1 MSEKEEKLINKICK
15 LQKAHNSLKL
25 EDEIEKY
32 KSEIKEA
39 EKYNENTKNEI
50 KKLSSELI
58 KFENSDKNNSSSV
71 KEKNIE
77 NKQNILDN
85 LINGNNIMLHQLNL
99 LKLSADNY
107 KNENY
112 ILRIIQN
119 WNPQTMFKFI
129 ELYKKKSE

>member
-32 KSEIKEA
+32 KNEIKEA
-39 EKYNENTKNEI
+39 EKDNENTKNEI
-50 KKLSSELI
+50 KKLSSEI
-58 KFENSDKNNSSSV
+58 KKLENSDENNSSSA

-77 NKQNILDN
+77 NKKTILEN
-85 LINGNNIMLHQLNL
+85 LINGNSIMLHQLNF
-99 LKLSADNY
+99 LKINADNY

-112 ILRIIQN
+112 IKRIIQN